1 MSCFLSRARG
11 NGAFRSAKP
20 AEIAGA
26 ALAAFFLL
34 STPSYAQVVKFAST
48 LSGAQ
53 EVPPTQ
59 SKGEGT
65 LTASY
70 DETTKKLSWSVSY
83 SGLTGTP
90 LAAHFHGP
98 AQPGKNASVEVP
110 APHADKNP
118 IEGTAVLTAKE
129 ASDLLSGNMYFNIHT
144 KAHPGGEIR
153 GQVKEAKP
161 S

>member
-1 MSCFLSRARG
+1 MV
-11 NGAFRSAKP
+11 
-20 AEIAGA
+20 EIAGA
-26 ALAAFFLL
+26 ALAALFLL

-70 DETTKKLSWSVSY
+70 DETTRKLSWSVSY

-98 AQPGKNASVEVP
+98 TQPGKNAPVEVP
-110 APHADKNP
+110 APHAEANP
-118 IEGTAVLTAKE
+118 IQGTAVLSAKE
-129 ASDLLSGNMYFNIHT
+129 ASDLLSGNMYFYIHT

-153 GQVKEAKP
+153 GQVKQAKP